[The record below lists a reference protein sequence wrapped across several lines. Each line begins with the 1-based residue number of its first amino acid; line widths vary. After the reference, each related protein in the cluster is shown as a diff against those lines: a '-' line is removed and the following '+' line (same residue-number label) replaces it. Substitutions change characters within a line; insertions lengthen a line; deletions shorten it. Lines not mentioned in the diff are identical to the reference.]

1 MNVVERVEQ
10 ARASLKVFPLP
21 PVVLFPN
28 AIVPLHIF
36 EPRYRQMVRDALDGD
51 QLIVMAGYE
60 EGWSGGDDSK
70 APLSPIA
77 CVGSIVW
84 NEKTSDG
91 RYNLLLQGVVR
102 VKLLEERDVDTP
114 YRQVRGEVLTDP
126 SYDGP
131 ENELLRQAMLELSGG
146 LPPQVLE
153 PLLQIAI
160 HLEGGALADVIAGT
174 LVQERD
180 RRAALLAELDVS
192 TRLQMVLEDVGELLL
207 RLGPSELPSLPN

>member
-1 MNVVERVEQ
+1 
-10 ARASLKVFPLP
+10 PLP

-51 QLIVMAGYE
+51 QLIVMAGYDPTWTGE
-60 EGWSGGDDSK
+60 GDDRH
-70 APLSPIA
+70 APLAPIA

-84 NEKTSDG
+84 NEETGDG

-102 VKLLEERDVDTP
+102 VRILEERDVDTP
-114 YRQVRGEVLTDP
+114 YREVRGEVLIGPT
-126 SYDGP
+126 YDGP
-131 ENELLRQAMLELSGG
+131 ENELLRQAMLELSGR

-180 RRAALLAELDVS
+180 RRAELLTELDVR
-192 TRLQMVLEDVGELLL
+192 TRLQRVLE
-207 RLGPSELPSLPN
+207 

>member
-10 ARASLKVFPLP
+10 TRDALKVFPLP

-36 EPRYRQMVRDALDGD
+36 EPRYRQMVREALEGD
-51 QLIVMAGYE
+51 QLIVMAGYAPGW
-60 EGWSGGDDSK
+60 EGEDDQK
-70 APLSPIA
+70 APLAPIA
-77 CVGSIVW
+77 SVGSIVW
-84 NEKTSDG
+84 HEETADG
-91 RYNLLLQGVVR
+91 RFNLLLQGVVR
-102 VKLLEERDVDTP
+102 VRILEEKDVDTP
-114 YRQVRGEVLTDP
+114 YRQVRGEVLSDP
-126 SYDGP
+126 AHTGP
-131 ENELLRQAMLELSGG
+131 ENELLRQAMLELSGA

-153 PLLQIAI
+153 PLLQIAV

-180 RRAALLAELDVS
+180 RRAALLAELDVG

-207 RLGPSELPSLPN
+207 RLGTADTPSLPN

>member
-10 ARASLKVFPLP
+10 AKDSLKVFPLP

-60 EGWSGGDDSK
+60 PGWTGSDDSR
-70 APLSPIA
+70 APLAPTA

-84 NEKTSDG
+84 NEETADG
-91 RYNLLLQGVVR
+91 RFNLLLQGVVR
-102 VKLLEERDVDTP
+102 VRLGEERDVDTP
-114 YRQVRGEVLTDP
+114 YRQVRGEVLIDP

-131 ENELLRQAMLELSGG
+131 ENELLRQAMLELSGR

-180 RRAALLAELDVS
+180 RRAALLAELNVP

-207 RLGPSELPSLPN
+207 RLGPSDMPSLPN